1 MREPKAQLEWEHEQG
16 VGDLHCN
23 SYQRQRMKKTTNIP
37 LYIFLALLCVGTL
50 AAFLSGS
57 LESSGLF
64 TDPSK
69 LYKRLVSPLIRAT
82 VFISI
87 GLFVG
92 LIIEGMG
99 WTNRLAVFARPFM
112 RWGHCS
118 EQMGAA
124 FTTAF
129 VSGIASLS
137 MLRSFHEEG
146 HMSRREITYSILL
159 NTFPSFFLHLPR
171 TFFILLALVGKAGAI
186 YVALTFCAAILRFV
200 VMLFC
205 AHFVLPEPKHY
216 NHENE
221 SQQKEW
227 KELLKE
233 VGSKFYSQLAKVLMI
248 VLPVY
253 LCVVLVSDMGFF
265 SWLKESLARFIS
277 SAFIPI
283 EAMSVVIFSLMAEF
297 TSGYAAAG
305 AMLEAG
311 SLTVFQTVM
320 ALVLGYIIASPVRAL
335 RHQMP
340 YYMGIFKPAL
350 GARLMIYSQ
359 TFRVGSMIVVG
370 LLYLFIMV

>member
-1 MREPKAQLEWEHEQG
+1 MNNK
-16 VGDLHCN
+16 
-23 SYQRQRMKKTTNIP
+23 SNIT
-37 LYIFLALLCVGTL
+37 LYIILVLLCAGTL
-50 AAFLSGS
+50 AVFLSGS

-64 TDPSK
+64 NDPSR
-69 LYKRLVSPLIRAT
+69 LFKRLILPLIRAT
-82 VFISI
+82 VFISL

-92 LIIEGMG
+92 LVIEGMG
-99 WTNRLAVFARPFM
+99 WTNRLAVFAHPFM

-129 VSGIASLS
+129 VSGTASLS
-137 MLRSFHEEG
+137 MLRSFHDEG

-200 VMLFC
+200 VMLLC
-205 AHFVLPEPKHY
+205 THLVLTEPKDYH
-216 NHENE
+216 NENE

-233 VGSKFYSQLAKVLMI
+233 VGNKFYSQLYKILMI

-265 SWLKESLARFIS
+265 SWLKESLAGFIS
-277 SAFIPI
+277 GAYIPI

-320 ALVLGYIIASPVRAL
+320 ALVLGYIIVSPVRAL

-340 YYMGIFKPAL
+340 YYMGIFNPAL
-350 GARLMIYSQ
+350 GMQLMLYNQALRI
-359 TFRVGSMIVVG
+359 GSMIVVG
-370 LLYLFIMV
+370 LGYVLIQG